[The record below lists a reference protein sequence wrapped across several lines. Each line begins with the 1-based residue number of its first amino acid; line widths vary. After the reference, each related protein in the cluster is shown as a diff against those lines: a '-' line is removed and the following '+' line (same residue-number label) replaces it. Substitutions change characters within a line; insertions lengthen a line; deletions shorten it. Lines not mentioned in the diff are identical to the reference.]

1 MAFDPRDR
9 PLREVQGPIPAA
21 LCDLDAFHPPC
32 APTLADQTPDMELHT
47 ERGSCLPGGD
57 PGCAWEAPPVPR
69 GRPGRCP
76 GRPPSPRSRS
86 RPASHTPLVYNGA
99 ACCRTPHRSA
109 APRPFPGSTAFAHQ
123 TTSHQPPASGDSS
136 FFSFLFF
143 VPFATRRCEPSACC
157 GPRRRAGAA
166 AGAPRTTDQSPA
178 PSPAAGRCPSP
189 ARAPWLTALPPPP
202 ATAPQRQ
209 NRCASERL
217 ATPLEGEGVS
227 EGARRMLRRG
237 EDERRRSARQPA
249 PPSRA
254 PASGALRMAPDPV
267 PLCPSTPSVCL
278 PAPHPARSARPARP
292 ARPAPPPPPHGAWMI
307 AATSSWPSSCAICR
321 AVLPE
326 LNCA

>member
-1 MAFDPRDR
+1 MALPVAARHIVR
-9 PLREVQGPIPAA
+9 RRRGLSPAA
-21 LCDLDAFHPPC
+21 RLSLI
-32 APTLADQTPDMELHT
+32 
-47 ERGSCLPGGD
+47 R
-57 PGCAWEAPPVPR
+57 
-69 GRPGRCP
+69 
-76 GRPPSPRSRS
+76 RPP
-86 RPASHTPLVYNGA
+86 
-99 ACCRTPHRSA
+99 
-109 APRPFPGSTAFAHQ
+109 
-123 TTSHQPPASGDSS
+123 TSLQPPAIVR

-202 ATAPQRQ
+202 ATAQQRQ

-278 PAPHPARSARPARP
+278 PAPHPARSARPPGPPGPASPTTTTTTRCLDDRRHLVVAPRLRDLQSGLAGVGLCMARAAGSGQCVRGGAGDCGVGFWAQRRSRGEFAPLPTPRYDRTDEAEP
-292 ARPAPPPPPHGAWMI
+292 AVASAQNRVPAPKMGVPR
-307 AATSSWPSSCAICR
+307 TNR
-321 AVLPE
+321 RF
-326 LNCA
+326 